1 MFTDLL
7 NLPIDSDR
15 AIQSD
20 QILSL
25 TNMNWSDYESL
36 TCQEYIGYRV
46 SYYDGIIT
54 IVSPSLNHETISE
67 VINGL
72 IKTYCRQYNLLYF
85 PMGSTTLKNPPKSG
99 KEPDVSY
106 SFKTK
111 KNIPDLAIE
120 VIYTSGN
127 IRDSLTKYQYL
138 EVPEVWFWQNN
149 QMYFYQ
155 LIESKYIAINNSFF
169 LTELTPKFLVQF
181 VNRGLQESPL
191 IIEADFIKELQ
202 NNL

>member
-7 NLPIDSDR
+7 NLPINSDR

-169 LTELTPKFLVQF
+169 LTKLTPEFLVQF